1 MFDSSHY
8 SSPDG
13 SGEAAGAG
21 SASRASG
28 SADGFAGTAA
38 ETSGQSD
45 RGRGDR
51 GRRGGRGQGDGGDA
65 RDEHG
70 ADHGGSGQGDHG
82 VAEDADLAGERG
94 GGGGGHLVFD
104 VLDALDAGF
113 AQGREVDAA
122 GLNDDD
128 LAVAIRR
135 VHAVA
140 ARQAELF
147 TRLVA
152 ESDTRDLG
160 RRMGASSCTAWLR
173 EVLNLRPGVAKACV
187 DLGHRLTP
195 PAPVQDWGASVT
207 AVKNARGMPATLAGM
222 VEGAISYEHAVVI
235 AKTMAKIP
243 TDIPADD
250 AARAEDDLAA
260 FAREYDPATLQ
271 RLADHLLHVLT
282 SDSLEDRDERAQRK
296 RSLRICDRGDGTVR
310 ITGLLGT
317 EAAAIVR
324 SALDPLAAPEPGKD
338 GEKDQRAA
346 DQRLA
351 DALTELARRAL
362 ATDTLPTRHGHPT
375 QLLLLANLNTLLDHT
390 TSQNNHGSDGDGS
403 DSAHVDNADADG
415 SGADAHVGSA
425 HSDAGDGRDDGA
437 GGAGGA
443 GVGREGGVFTAGGCT
458 HPDTPP
464 RWLQDTWARRFGV
477 APAELTHGGPIS
489 SESLRRLACD
499 ADITTVLVDQ
509 HGVPLRVGRTE
520 RLVTPGIYTALIAR
534 DRGCAFPGCTRPP
547 AWTQAH
553 HIVHWADGGPTDLE
567 NLVLVC
573 THHHRVIHHGGW
585 EVRLGTDGHPE
596 FLPPPWVDPDRTP
609 RRNTRPRHDHQ
620 PPPET

>member
-1 MFDSSHY
+1 MFDSSHH

-13 SGEAAGAG
+13 PGEATGAG
-21 SASRASG
+21 SASRTSG
-28 SADGFAGTAA
+28 NANGFADTPGRSDGAHD
-38 ETSGQSD
+38 D
-45 RGRGDR
+45 RGRGADMP
-51 GRRGGRGQGDGGDA
+51 GEGDGG
-65 RDEHG
+65 RSCG
-70 ADHGGSGQGDHG
+70 QGSDHGGSGQG
-82 VAEDADLAGERG
+82 GERSS
-94 GGGGGHLVFD
+94 GGGGGHPVFE
-104 VLDALDAGF
+104 VLDMLDAGF
-113 AQGREVDAA
+113 DQGREVDAA
-122 GLNDDD
+122 GLTDED

-140 ARQAELF
+140 ARQAEVF

-160 RRMGASSCTAWLR
+160 RRMGASSSTAWLR

-207 AVKNARGMPATLAGM
+207 AVKNGRTMPATLAGM

-243 TDIPADD
+243 TDIPTDD
-250 AARAEDDLAA
+250 AARAEQDLAA

-296 RSLRICDRGDGTVR
+296 RSLRISDRGDGTVR

-324 SALDPLAAPEPGKD
+324 SALDPLAAPEPGND

-362 ATDTLPTRHGHPT
+362 TTDTLPTRHGHPT
-375 QLLLLANLNTLLDHT
+375 QLLLLANLHTLLDHT
-390 TSQNNHGSDGDGS
+390 SDTDDDADGV
-403 DSAHVDNADADG
+403 HVDNADTDRCG
-415 SGADAHVGSA
+415 VDAHVDGA
-425 HSDAGDGRDDGA
+425 HIDDGDDGA
-437 GGAGGA
+437 GGVGG
-443 GVGREGGVFTAGGCT
+443 EGGVFTAGGCP

-489 SESLRRLACD
+489 SAALRRLACD
-499 ADITTVLVDQ
+499 ADITTILVDQ

-553 HIVHWADGGPTDLE
+553 HIDHWADGGPTDLE

-609 RRNTRPRHDHQ
+609 RRNTQPRHDHQ
-620 PPPET
+620 PPPHT

>member
-1 MFDSSHY
+1 N
-8 SSPDG
+8 
-13 SGEAAGAG
+13 
-21 SASRASG
+21 
-28 SADGFAGTAA
+28 
-38 ETSGQSD
+38 
-45 RGRGDR
+45 GR
-51 GRRGGRGQGDGGDA
+51 
-65 RDEHG
+65 
-70 ADHGGSGQGDHG
+70 
-82 VAEDADLAGERG
+82 
-94 GGGGGHLVFD
+94 
-104 VLDALDAGF
+104 
-113 AQGREVDAA
+113 
-122 GLNDDD
+122 
-128 LAVAIRR
+128 
-135 VHAVA
+135 
-140 ARQAELF
+140 
-147 TRLVA
+147 T
-152 ESDTRDLG
+152 
-160 RRMGASSCTAWLR
+160 
-173 EVLNLRPGVAKACV
+173 
-187 DLGHRLTP
+187 
-195 PAPVQDWGASVT
+195 
-207 AVKNARGMPATLAGM
+207 MPATLAGM

-324 SALDPLAAPEPGKD
+324 SALDPLAAPEPGED
-338 GEKDQRAA
+338 GEKDQRTA

-390 TSQNNHGSDGDGS
+390 TSQNNHGSDGDGCG
-403 DSAHVDNADADG
+403 DSAHADPDSTAGAGAHTDAAGDDAHGDGNGVHVDNADT
-415 SGADAHVGSA
+415 DAA
-425 HSDAGDGRDDGA
+425 AAGDGA
-437 GGAGGA
+437 GGAVGAVGA
-443 GVGREGGVFTAGGCT
+443 GVGREGGVFTAGGCP

-585 EVRLGTDGHPE
+585 QVRLGTDGHPE

-620 PPPET
+620 PPPDT